1 MKFRRSMMVLAA
13 TTAAVLLP
21 QMAEAQRAG
30 VVEVGALGRYSVID
44 SDVGIENA
52 LGWGGR
58 LGIFFL
64 QNLSL
69 EVDYGYSEPEL
80 TDKPGWGGRNFI
92 SHELIQGRLLYNY
105 PLSDGVRLLLG
116 AGYTYDNYSRPRLV
130 AARGGGPAGLLGVRF
145 NLTESFSARVEGTGY
160 YISADDTRP
169 VYPRAQA
176 MNLGLQAGISYLV
189 GNRVERDVVQLPAP
203 APDTIVIREAMEPAL
218 PEGTAQTICLAT
230 GENVTIYL
238 TAQGDTLVGPR
249 RVSVRELGPGVA
261 FAGDYAQGVDWFVN
275 DEPVDFENRQYR
287 KAGGEVGLDCANVR
301 QVGTFRGIPLF
312 ADANAQSP
320 FNRLY
325 VPVRP
330 GAWQSYETDLAR
342 VRGN

>member
-1 MKFRRSMMVLAA
+1 
-13 TTAAVLLP
+13 
-21 QMAEAQRAG
+21 MAEAQRAG
-30 VVEVGALGRYSVID
+30 AIEVGALGRYSVID

-52 LGWGGR
+52 LGGGGR
-58 LGIFFL
+58 LGIFL
-64 QNLSL
+64 LRNLSL
-69 EVDYGYSEPEL
+69 EVDHTYSEPEL
-80 TDKPGWGGRNFI
+80 KNKPGWGGRNFI
-92 SHELIQGRLLYNY
+92 SHELTQGRLLYNY
-105 PLSDGVRLLLG
+105 PLSDGVKLLLG

-145 NLTESFSARVEGTGY
+145 NLSESFSARIEGTGY
-160 YISADDTRP
+160 YISADDNRP
-169 VYPRAQA
+169 TFPRVQA
-176 MNLGLQAGISYLV
+176 MNLGLQAGLSYMI

-203 APDTIVIREAMEPAL
+203 APDTIIIREAVEPGL

-275 DEPVDFENRQYR
+275 DEAVSFENRQYR
-287 KAGGEVGLDCANVR
+287 KAGGEVGLNCNNIR

-312 ADANAQSP
+312 ADTNAQSP
-320 FNRLY
+320 LNRLY

-330 GAWQSYETDLAR
+330 GAWQAYETDLAR